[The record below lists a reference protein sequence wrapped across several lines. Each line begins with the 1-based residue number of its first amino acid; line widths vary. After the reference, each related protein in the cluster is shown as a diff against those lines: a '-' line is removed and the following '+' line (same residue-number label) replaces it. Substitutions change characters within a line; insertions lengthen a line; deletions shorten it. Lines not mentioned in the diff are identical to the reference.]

1 MSLRYV
7 LAFLLIML
15 SGTGFSAETEQ
26 RPPDLVPLDDQP
38 DIPAPIESGETMQ
51 PDVTITKRGKDTV
64 EEYRINDR
72 LYMIKI
78 TPVIG
83 PSYYMVD
90 TDGNGT
96 LDQRRGTVQ
105 EGMKIP
111 QWVLFSW

>member
-1 MSLRYV
+1 MPLRYV
-7 LAFLLIML
+7 LAFLVIML
-15 SGTGFSAETEQ
+15 SGSGFAADGARQPE
-26 RPPDLVPLDDQP
+26 LVPLDDQP

-51 PDVTITKRGKDTV
+51 PDVTITKKGKDTV
-64 EEYRINDR
+64 EEYRINGR
-72 LYMIKI
+72 LYMVKI

-83 PSYYMVD
+83 PSYYMMD

-96 LDQRRGTVQ
+96 MDQRRGTIT

>member
-7 LAFLLIML
+7 FALLLIML
-15 SGTGFSAETEQ
+15 SGPGFSADAAA
-26 RPPDLVPLDDQP
+26 PPDLVPLDDQP

-51 PDVTITKRGKDTV
+51 PDVTITKRGKETV
-64 EEYRINDR
+64 EEYRINNR
-72 LYMIKI
+72 LYMVKI

-83 PSYYMVD
+83 PPYYMMD

-96 LDQRRGTVQ
+96 LDQRRGTIQ

>member
-7 LAFLLIML
+7 LALLL
-15 SGTGFSAETEQ
+15 VLLPAPGYSADSA

-51 PDVTITKRGKDTV
+51 PDVTIIKRGKETV
-64 EEYRINDR
+64 EEYRVNNR
-72 LYMIKI
+72 LYMVKI
-78 TPVIG
+78 TPAIG
-83 PSYYMVD
+83 PSYYMMD

-96 LDQRRGTVQ
+96 LDQRQGTMQ

-111 QWVLFSW
+111 QWVLFNW